1 MGYALDGIILGVCLL
16 CVLIGVQ
23 RGFIRAVVHF
33 LGAVIAAC
41 LASALGGVLAQWL
54 FDSLFRQAMVDK
66 IGASLEGL
74 GAENAAAA
82 VEQVL
87 ASLPD
92 FLVRALE
99 EAGVTASSITGGI
112 GAQTNQAAQLI
123 TDYLSP
129 VFVNFLKVLAVIV
142 LFSLF
147 MTLVRVLAGMVA
159 KMLRLPIIS
168 QIDGLLGGI
177 FGFLLAMV
185 GVWIVVAALMVFMP
199 MLDEGTQ
206 RQINTLL
213 DNSFLAGTLIRLNP
227 LRGLFI

>member
-1 MGYALDGIILGVCLL
+1 MGYALDGIILGICLL

-23 RGFIRAVVHF
+23 RGFIRSVVHF

-41 LASALGGVLAQWL
+41 LASALGGVVAQWL
-54 FDSLFRQAMVDK
+54 FDSLFRQAMVEK
-66 IGASLEGL
+66 ISDSLQGL

-82 VEQVL
+82 VEQII

-99 EAGVTASSITGGI
+99 EAGVTAASITGGI
-112 GAQTNQAAQLI
+112 GVQTGQAAQLI

-129 VFVNFLKVLAVIV
+129 VFVNFLKVLVVIV

-147 MTLVRVLAGMVA
+147 MTLVRILAGVVSR
-159 KMLRLPIIS
+159 MLRLPIIH
-168 QIDGLLGGI
+168 QLDGLLGGI

-185 GVWIVVAALMVFMP
+185 SV
-199 MLDEGTQ
+199 DEGMQ
-206 RQINTLL
+206 QQINGAL
-213 DNSFLAGTLIRLNP
+213 DSSFLAGTLIRLNP
-227 LRGLFI
+227 LRGLFS

>member
-1 MGYALDGIILGVCLL
+1 MGYALDGIILGICLL

-23 RGFIRAVVHF
+23 RGFIRSVVHF

-41 LASALGGVLAQWL
+41 LASALGGVVAQWL
-54 FDSLFRQAMVDK
+54 FDSLFRQAMVEK
-66 IGASLEGL
+66 ISDSLQGL

-82 VEQVL
+82 VEQII

-99 EAGVTASSITGGI
+99 EAGVTAASITGGI
-112 GAQTNQAAQLI
+112 GVQTGQAAQLI

-129 VFVNFLKVLAVIV
+129 VFVNFLKVLVVIV

-147 MTLVRVLAGMVA
+147 MTLVRILAGVVSR
-159 KMLRLPIIS
+159 MLRLPIIH
-168 QIDGLLGGI
+168 QLDGLLGGI

-185 GVWIVVAALMVFMP
+185 SVWIVVAALLVFMP
-199 MLDEGTQ
+199 MLDEGMQ
-206 RQINTLL
+206 QQINGAL
-213 DNSFLAGTLIRLNP
+213 DSSFLAGTLIRLNP
-227 LRGLFI
+227 LRGLFS